1 MPRHNELMPEL
12 IAYQGE
18 PGANSDEA
26 ARLLFPESQTLGLP
40 TFAAVFAALL
50 QKVAQ
55 TAVLPVENSR
65 AGVVQEVSDQL
76 WAHPELAVVGE
87 HVMPIRHHL
96 LSPGGHRVERAL
108 SHPQAL
114 AQCAT
119 WLQEHGIVA
128 VPHPDTAGAAR
139 HVAEAGLP
147 GDGAIASLAAARLY
161 GLEVVAQDIA
171 DEPSNQTRFVVVT
184 DRARATRPIGGR
196 AKSSMGLIAPHRP
209 GGLVQVLEVFAALKL
224 NLTRLDARPI
234 PHQPFHYRFYLDAEL
249 DQVGQLDELLSRL
262 AGVSQELR
270 LFGVYPP
277 PDQPAAH
284 LREPLPER
292 R

>member
-1 MPRHNELMPEL
+1 MEEL

-26 ARLLFPESQTLGLP
+26 ARFLFPDSQTLGLS
-40 TFAAVFAALL
+40 TFAAVFAAVV

-55 TAVLPVENSR
+55 IAVLPVENSR

-76 WAHPELAVVGE
+76 WDHPDLAVVGE
-87 HVMPIRHHL
+87 RVMPIRHHL

-119 WLQEHGIVA
+119 WLREHRIVA
-128 VPHPDTAGAAR
+128 VAHPDTAGAAR
-139 HVAEAGLP
+139 QVAESRVP

-161 GLEVVAQDIA
+161 GLEVVVTDIA

-184 DRARATRPIGGR
+184 DRARAPRPAAGP

-209 GGLVQVLEVFAALKL
+209 GGLMQVLEVFAALNL

-234 PHQPFHYRFYLDAEL
+234 PDQPFHYRFYLDAEL
-249 DQVGQLDELLSRL
+249 DQVWQLDELLRKL
-262 AGVSQELR
+262 AVVSQELR
-270 LFGVYPP
+270 LFGVYSPP
-277 PDQPAAH
+277 RSAGAPS
-284 LREPLPER
+284 ER
-292 R
+292 TAP